1 MFKPSTRL
9 SIKVWLWANTVLAVL
24 GLIALI
30 FSGSAE
36 MFGFLLLFFI
46 GAAIGS
52 LPIAV
57 ILAMLLPFIKRQR
70 ININDKRIRLYAVI
84 FFLLLAYGLAGAML
98 ESIERSWNSIR
109 PEQFLQTWGIITGVL
124 MLDAAA
130 ALALSY
136 SAINT
141 YFGTTTFFQLHN
153 QQSNTIMEHH
163 NEFSNQAEPVKTTNT
178 ILYKGIIT
186 GVLILLMMIPSIFIS
201 NLVQERKLRQQ
212 GIVEEVSSKWANSQT
227 IAGFFLSVP
236 YDLPEKDEKGAPIS
250 VRKELVILPEDLK
263 VSSQLIP
270 EIRPRSI
277 YKVLL
282 YKSTNLLSGQF
293 DLTHQATIDP
303 LSIKWAEAKICLGLT
318 DIKGIEERV
327 VVNFM
332 GRPVELSPGL
342 PGKRICTTGLSAPV
356 DLTAAQLNKLQLN
369 FTSSL
374 KLKGSEKLHF
384 LPLAGNSRYAIQS
397 AWKSPSFDGNYLP
410 GVRLVNDSGFQASW
424 SFNKANLPFGTMLPE
439 VAFEGEKFS
448 FGVTMLQPSDQYAK
462 TERSVKYAILFI
474 GLTFSLFFIIELMQK
489 NPVHPVQYVLIGIA
503 LSIFYTLLLSISE
516 FILFDLAYLIAAVA
530 TVLLIT
536 LYAKGHFQSWKTA
549 AIFGSVLSALYG
561 FTFVLVRLEDTA
573 LLIGSIGLFIVLAL
587 VMYASRKINW
597 YGTTIPVTQ

>member
-1 MFKPSTRL
+1 MFNPSIRL
-9 SIKVWLWANTVLAVL
+9 SVQIWLRANLVL
-24 GLIALI
+24 GVMGLLALI
-30 FSGSAE
+30 FGGAGE
-36 MFGFLLLFFI
+36 MTGFYFLFLL
-46 GAAIGS
+46 GAGIGS

-57 ILAMLLPFIKRQR
+57 VLAILLPFIKRQR
-70 ININDKRIRLYAVI
+70 SSITQKCFRLYAVI
-84 FFLLLAYGLAGAML
+84 FFLLLAYGFAGALL
-98 ESIERSWNSIR
+98 ESIERSWNSIKAI
-109 PEQFLQTWGIITGVL
+109 QFFQVWGIVSGL
-124 MLDAAA
+124 LLLAAAA
-130 ALALSY
+130 ALALSH
-136 SAINT
+136 SVILT
-141 YFGTTTFFQLHN
+141 YFGSSTILNQLN
-153 QQSNTIMEHH
+153 QQSNTIMEHPTDY
-163 NEFSNQAEPVKTTNT
+163 STQAAPVKTSNT

-186 GVLILLMMIPSIFIS
+186 GVLILLMMIPSLFIS

-212 GIVEEVSSKWANSQT
+212 GIVEEVSSKWASSQT
-227 IAGFFLSVP
+227 IAGFYLSVP
-236 YDLPEKDEKGAPIS
+236 YDLPGKDEKGVAITI
-250 VRKELVILPEDLK
+250 RKELVILPEELK

-282 YKSTNLLSGQF
+282 YKSTNLFTGRF
-293 DLTHQATIDP
+293 DLNHQATIDP
-303 LSIKWAEAKICLGLT
+303 LLIRWSAAKICLGLT

-332 GRPVELSPGL
+332 GRPIELSPGL
-342 PGKRICTTGLSAPV
+342 PGKNISETGLSAPV
-356 DLTAAQLNKLQLN
+356 DLLDAQTTKAQLNFN
-369 FTSSL
+369 SAL

-384 LPLAGNSRYAIQS
+384 LPLAGNSEYSIKS
-397 AWKSPSFDGNYLP
+397 SWTSPSFDGNYLP
-410 GVRLVNDSGFQASW
+410 GVRIINDSGFQSSW

-503 LSIFYTLLLSISE
+503 LSIFYTLLLSMSE
-516 FILFDLAYLIAAVA
+516 FILFDLAYLVAAAA

-536 LYAKGHFQSWKTA
+536 LYAKGHFGSWKTG

-573 LLIGSIGLFIVLAL
+573 LLIGSIGLFMVLAL

-597 YGTTIPVTQ
+597 YGATN